1 MKKLTPKQ
9 LDALHYLNAGNVIE
23 VCTSVGRALGQIT
36 FSHNK
41 PEGVTKAV
49 LDTLYT
55 WGLVRTKEEY
65 SLGLRWAVFS
75 LSSKGRKVVAL
86 SGDVTDAA

>member
-1 MKKLTPKQ
+1 MKNLSPKQ
-9 LDALHYLNAGNVIE
+9 LDTLHYLHAGNVIE
-23 VCTSVGRALGQIT
+23 VCTSVGRALGQMT
-36 FSHNK
+36 FSHDK

-55 WGLVRTKEEY
+55 WGLVRAKEEY

-75 LSSKGRKVVAL
+75 LSSKGRNVVAL
-86 SGDVTDAA
+86 AGEVTDAV

>member
-1 MKKLTPKQ
+1 MKNLSPKQ
-9 LDALHYLNAGNVIE
+9 LDALHYLHAGNVIE
-23 VCTSVGRALGQIT
+23 VCTSVGRALGQMT
-36 FSHNK
+36 FSHDK

-55 WGLVRTKEEY
+55 WGLVRAREEY

-75 LSSKGRKVVAL
+75 LSRKGRNVVAL
-86 SGDVTDAA
+86 AGEVTDAV